1 MMRVLVPSEALPSGG
16 WVAGQ
21 RIFLVEDEAHHLK
34 VRRSKDGEEV
44 EVLDG
49 AGLRAGGV
57 LRQSGKGWSVELESV
72 ARESRPPELTL
83 AVAAGDRER
92 FSWMVEKGVE
102 LGVTRILPFES
113 ARSSGVATRIRPAH
127 LARLRR
133 HAREALKQCGMTWA
147 PDLEEPVSMDGLLSC
162 AVTGTAW
169 LADASGAAPAAE
181 LDDTPVTVV
190 IGPEGGL
197 TDGERSRIVAAGYL
211 PRILGKGT
219 LRFETAAVAAA
230 AVIGAGRLRGKH
242 A

>member
-1 MMRVLVPSEALPSGG
+1 MRVLVPPDPLPAGG

-21 RIFLVEDEAHHLK
+21 RITLVEDEAHHLR

-49 AGLRAGGV
+49 AGLRGDGL
-57 LRQSGKGWSVELESV
+57 LRQSGKGWAVELRTAV
-72 ARESRPPELTL
+72 RESRPPELTL
-83 AVAAGDRER
+83 AVAAGDRDR
-92 FSWMVEKGVE
+92 FSWLVEKSVE

-113 ARSSGVATRIRPAH
+113 ARSSGVATGIRPAH

-133 HAREALKQCGMTWA
+133 HAREALKQCGATWA
-147 PDLEEPVSMDGLLSC
+147 PEVEEAVSIESLLGR
-162 AVTGTAW
+162 VLTGTAW
-169 LADASGAAPAAE
+169 LADATGALPAAA
-181 LDDTPVTVV
+181 LDETPLTVV

-197 TDGERSRIVAAGYL
+197 TDGERSRIIAAGYQ
-211 PRILGKGT
+211 PRILGKST

-230 AVIGAGRLRGKH
+230 AVIGVARLRGKN